1 MERRKFVIGLG
12 SLAAGGAAA
21 TGTGA
26 FSQSQTGREVQVSVV
41 EDSNGFVAL
50 NSTSPYSSTD
60 GGELEV
66 HFNEEADDVIG
77 SGVTEKTTM
86 VFEEVF
92 EVRNQGTQRV
102 ELGLDQIARGSEQEF
117 DIQSP
122 GQVGTNGFE
131 ENKVSDD
138 TSFGD
143 RIDVGYSTETSKA
156 FNQGSGTK
164 DPDGDE
170 SIELD
175 PGESETVDFAIRT
188 DDDKDWFDGDGLAT
202 LVITTEAD

>member
-21 TGTGA
+21 IGTGA
-26 FSQSQTGREVQVSVV
+26 FSQSQTGREVKVSVV
-41 EDSNGFVAL
+41 DDSDGFVAL
-50 NSTSPYSSTD
+50 NSTSPYSGTD
-60 GGELEV
+60 GGELEIY
-66 HFNEEADDVIG
+66 FNEEAAVTG
-77 SGVTEKTTM
+77 SGVPEKTTM
-86 VFEEVF
+86 LFEEVF
-92 EVRNQGTQRV
+92 EVQNQGTQRV
-102 ELGLDQIARGSEQEF
+102 EFGLDQSARGSEQEF
-117 DIQSP
+117 NIRSP
-122 GQVGTNGFE
+122 GSVGKNGFE
-131 ENKVSDD
+131 TNKVSDD

>member
-1 MERRKFVIGLG
+1 MQRRKFMVGLG

-21 TGTGA
+21 IGTGA
-26 FSQSQTGREVQVSVV
+26 FSQSQTGREVKVSVV
-41 EDSNGFVAL
+41 DDSSGFVAF
-50 NSTSPYSSTD
+50 NSTSPYSGTD
-60 GGELEV
+60 GGELEIY
-66 HFNEEADDVIG
+66 FNKEAAAIG
-77 SGVTEKTTM
+77 SGVPEKTTM
-86 VFEEVF
+86 LFEEVF
-92 EVRNQGTQRV
+92 AVENQGTQRV
-102 ELGLDQIARGSEQEF
+102 QLGLDQIARGSEQEF
-117 DIQSP
+117 NIQPP
-122 GQVGTNGFE
+122 GSVGTNGFE

-156 FNQGSGTK
+156 FNQGPGTN

-188 DDDKDWFDGDGLAT
+188 DDDDDWFDGDGLAT
-202 LVITTEAD
+202 LVITTKAD

>member
-1 MERRKFVIGLG
+1 MQRRKFVIGLG
-12 SLAAGGAAA
+12 SLAAGATAA

-26 FSQSQTGREVQVSVV
+26 FSQSQTGREVEVSVV
-41 EDSNGFVAL
+41 DDSNGFVAL

-60 GGELEV
+60 GGELKI
-66 HFNEEADDVIG
+66 HFNEEAAVTG
-77 SGVTEKTTM
+77 SGVPEKTTM
-86 VFEEVF
+86 LFEEVF
-92 EVRNQGTQRV
+92 EVQNQGTQRV

-117 DIQSP
+117 SIQSP
-122 GQVGTNGFE
+122 GSVGTNGFE

>member
-1 MERRKFVIGLG
+1 MQRRKFVIGLG
-12 SLAAGGAAA
+12 SLAAGATAA

-26 FSQSQTGREVQVSVV
+26 FSQSQTGREVEVSVV
-41 EDSNGFVAL
+41 DDSNGFVAL
-50 NSTSPYSSTD
+50 NSTSPYSGTD
-60 GGELEV
+60 SGVLTIY
-66 HFNEEADDVIG
+66 FNEEAAVTG
-77 SGVTEKTTM
+77 SGVPEKTTM
-86 VFEEVF
+86 LFEEVF
-92 EVRNQGTQRV
+92 EVQNQGTQRV
-102 ELGLDQIARGSEQEF
+102 ELGLDQSVQGSEQEF
-117 DIQSP
+117 NIQSP
-122 GQVGTNGFE
+122 GSVGTNGFE
-131 ENKVSDD
+131 KNKVSDD